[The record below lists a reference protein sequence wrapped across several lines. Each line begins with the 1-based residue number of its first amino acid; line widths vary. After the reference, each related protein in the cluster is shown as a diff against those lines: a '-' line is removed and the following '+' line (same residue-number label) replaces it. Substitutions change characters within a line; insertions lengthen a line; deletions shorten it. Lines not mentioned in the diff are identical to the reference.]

1 MTLRPFYAYAHEA
14 PAEPESTQ
22 EPVDDPHNVK
32 WGYNL
37 ADLDRLSRIAVS
49 RARTKDG
56 DYRWRY
62 ESAWSAVAEHLC
74 TAETAPDPSDLIE
87 AGWRAVLVA
96 VHEELHHR
104 GYDTNYGS
112 SSSHGFVRYWE
123 SRLRTGSHEH
133 SIIEKTA
140 LWQIW
145 PRLTPREQQAL
156 NALAAT
162 GNQHAAAAATGKTI
176 DSMSVRVNAARRH
189 FLKHWHEGETPSKP
203 WRAGTHAAPKP
214 RMYRGKRRLTESEVE
229 RLRVRYHDGETLTSL
244 AAESG
249 VGRSTLSA
257 LFLGRRRPALDG
269 AA

>member
-1 MTLRPFYAYAHEA
+1 VTLRPFYAYQHEA
-14 PAEPESTQ
+14 PAEPE
-22 EPVDDPHNVK
+22 PVEELIDDPHNIA

-37 ADLDRLSRIAVS
+37 ADLDRLARVAVS

-56 DYRWRY
+56 NYRLRY
-62 ESAWSAVAEHLC
+62 ESAWSAVAEALC
-74 TAETAPDPSDLIE
+74 AAETRPEPGDLVE
-87 AGWRAVLVA
+87 AGWRAVVIA
-96 VHEELHHR
+96 VHEEMHHK
-104 GYDTNYGS
+104 GYDTNHGGS
-112 SSSHGFVRYWE
+112 SAPGFVRYWE
-123 SRLRTGSHEH
+123 PHLRTGSHEN

-145 PRLTPREQQAL
+145 SRLTPREQQAL

-162 GNQHAAAAATGKTI
+162 GNQHAAAAATGKAI

-189 FLKHWHEGETPSKP
+189 FLRYWHEGETPSRP
-203 WRAGTHAAPKP
+203 WRASTHAVPKP

-229 RLRVRYHDGETLTSL
+229 SLRVRYHNGETLTSL